1 MDDGHICDIQLN
13 VSKCDD
19 GYGSLQWFE
28 VVGMSRSRGAERKVN
43 AIELWNHG
51 MTRHYYLLPCGGEL
65 DVSLASRTRR
75 SYI

>member
-28 VVGMSRSRGAERKVN
+28 VVGMSRSRGAERKSQSHS
-43 AIELWNHG
+43 IKEYG
-51 MTRHYYLLPCGGEL
+51 MT
-65 DVSLASRTRR
+65 DVA
-75 SYI
+75 